1 MKKIL
6 NAFVFH
12 LLFLFSAH
20 TQTKLNIST
29 ACSYYGEKTPTSV
42 YTFSS
47 DSEAVNALK
56 QITDA
61 SGLSANF
68 NLVAANVPNAAAVIF
83 ENQRYILYNQTFMY
97 NISQRINYWAS
108 LSILA
113 HEVGHHL
120 NGHSLMPGGSRPSI
134 ELEADKFSGFILAKL
149 GASLFEAQSAI
160 NTLGSENG
168 SLTHP
173 AKSARLAAIANGW
186 HQNSAKSITNNQ
198 IRDVKRLQEGSF
210 SIKAN
215 FKGMGNNTELVLKAN
230 DESNGTLMLVKSKGE
245 NIDATGFLKEPGLY
259 QLEVKNSNQ
268 KLMLFLDPSE
278 IVINGNFSN
287 IQLSDIRG
295 SKAHDDFMLF
305 NATFNP
311 LFAKLTA
318 AAQQLNQ
325 GAKDENG
332 SIRKGY
338 NDVVAEV
345 TRETEKFIDA
355 HPNSPVSPFVAL
367 VVLQLNEDPTLLANR
382 LSRISAGAK
391 QNYFGRTAEKMV
403 EDAKFGS
410 VGTQAPDFT
419 QQDVNGKDVKLSS
432 FRGKY
437 VLVDFWASWC
447 GPCRQENPNV
457 VNAFNKFNS
466 KNFTVLGVSLDR
478 ARDKWLEAIKA
489 DNLTWTH
496 VSDLKFWSNAVAVQ
510 YKIQSIPQN
519 YLIDPNGIII
529 AKNLRGEELQSR
541 LSALLK

>member
-1 MKKIL
+1 MKTIFIL
-6 NAFVFH
+6 VLMMPAV
-12 LLFLFSAH
+12 LFS
-20 TQTKLNIST
+20 Q
-29 ACSYYGEKTPTSV
+29 
-42 YTFSS
+42 
-47 DSEAVNALK
+47 
-56 QITDA
+56 
-61 SGLSANF
+61 
-68 NLVAANVPNAAAVIF
+68 
-83 ENQRYILYNQTFMY
+83 ENN
-97 NISQRINYWAS
+97 
-108 LSILA
+108 
-113 HEVGHHL
+113 
-120 NGHSLMPGGSRPSI
+120 
-134 ELEADKFSGFILAKL
+134 
-149 GASLFEAQSAI
+149 
-160 NTLGSENG
+160 
-168 SLTHP
+168 
-173 AKSARLAAIANGW
+173 
-186 HQNSAKSITNNQ
+186 
-198 IRDVKRLQEGSF
+198 F
-210 SIKAN
+210 SIKGIL
-215 FKGMGNNTELVLKAN
+215 KGMPDKTELVLKAN
-230 DESNGTLMLVKSKGE
+230 DGSTEPLLLIKSKGDQFE
-245 NIDATGFLKEPGLY
+245 GTGKIKEPGLF
-259 QLEVKNSNQ
+259 QLEVKNGAQ
-268 KLMLFLDPSE
+268 KMMLFLDASNVKVE
-278 IVINGNFSN
+278 GDFS
-287 IQLSDIRG
+287 SMPMARVAG

-311 LFAKLTA
+311 LFAKLTT

-345 TRETEKFIDA
+345 ARETEKFIDT

-382 LSRISAGAK
+382 LSRISTTAK